1 MNEVMS
7 PQRISNWHRSNVL
20 LFVFMGASWTALATR
35 MPVVKA
41 DLGVTASQLG
51 LILLGMGI
59 GSLIGLNLI
68 GRMIAKSGTKRWLMI
83 FYPTLAGLVIINAM
97 LIENHLTIA
106 YAVMAFL
113 MGGLMGMTDV
123 SVNVDGTALE
133 KATNRILMPR
143 MHAGYSVGTL
153 AGAGWGVLCASAD
166 LSLVWTVLPLGVIA
180 FVLPFIV
187 SKHLPSDI
195 GIETATPKQADA
207 PKPAHWFS
215 FTLVLFGLGILG
227 ITLAEGGA
235 GDWMTLGFTE
245 GYRTTPAQA
254 GIGFALF
261 FVGMVLVRF
270 FGGNVADRIGKGRAL
285 QLFAAIGVVGVLLV
299 ILGAPNLMLGW
310 IGAALWGMGVA
321 LGFPLFLSAAGE
333 GENAAKRV
341 GFVASWGYGA
351 FLAGPPILGL
361 LADQIGMLNMF
372 FVIAGFVFVALLVA
386 GAAGSKRA

>member
-68 GRMIAKSGTKRWLMI
+68 GRMIAKSGTRRWLMI
-83 FYPTLAGLVIINAM
+83 FYPTLAGLVIVNAM

-195 GIETATPKQADA
+195 GIETAAPKQ
-207 PKPAHWFS
+207 
-215 FTLVLFGLGILG
+215 
-227 ITLAEGGA
+227 
-235 GDWMTLGFTE
+235 
-245 GYRTTPAQA
+245 
-254 GIGFALF
+254 
-261 FVGMVLVRF
+261 
-270 FGGNVADRIGKGRAL
+270 
-285 QLFAAIGVVGVLLV
+285 
-299 ILGAPNLMLGW
+299 
-310 IGAALWGMGVA
+310 
-321 LGFPLFLSAAGE
+321 
-333 GENAAKRV
+333 
-341 GFVASWGYGA
+341 
-351 FLAGPPILGL
+351 
-361 LADQIGMLNMF
+361 
-372 FVIAGFVFVALLVA
+372 
-386 GAAGSKRA
+386 